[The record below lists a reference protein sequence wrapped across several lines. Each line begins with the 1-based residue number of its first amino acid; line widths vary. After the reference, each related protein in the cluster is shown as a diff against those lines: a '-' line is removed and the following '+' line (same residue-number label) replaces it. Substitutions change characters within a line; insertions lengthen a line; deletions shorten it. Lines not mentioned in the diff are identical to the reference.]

1 MGYVNNLQLDD
12 FLRRAL
18 EEDINTGDLTT
29 ESIVSPQAQ
38 ARGSFLVKEEG
49 IIAGLEVIQQVF
61 ELLDGDVSFV
71 PLVCDGQYV
80 SSMTTIAEIKG
91 SARALLTGER
101 TGLNLL
107 QRLSGIAT
115 LTNRYVKAV
124 AGYKVDIVDTRK
136 TTPGLRMLEKYAV
149 KAGGG
154 VNHRFGLY
162 DAVMIKDNHIV
173 VAGGII
179 PAVQQV
185 RCSLGHTVKIEV
197 EADNLEQVKEAIAA
211 KADIILLDNM
221 DIETLNKGVM
231 LIDGQAI
238 VEASGGITLETVA
251 AIAQTGVDVIS
262 VGALTHSV
270 KALDIS
276 LEMMVV

>member
-1 MGYVNNLQLDD
+1 MGSLNNIRLDN
-12 FLRRAL
+12 FLRGVL

-29 ESIVSPQAQ
+29 ESIVLPQAQ
-38 ARGSFLVKEEG
+38 AVGRFIVKEEG
-49 IIAGLEVIQQVF
+49 VIAGLDVMQRVF
-61 ELLDGDVSFV
+61 ELLDRDVSLVPFV
-71 PLVCDGQYV
+71 CEGQYV
-80 SSMTTIAEIKG
+80 SAMTTIAEIRG
-91 SARALLTGER
+91 PARALLTGER
-101 TGLNLL
+101 TALNLL

-115 LTNRYVKAV
+115 QTKRYVKAV
-124 AGYKVDIVDTRK
+124 EGYKAAIVDTRK

-149 KAGGG
+149 KVGGG

-162 DAVMIKDNHIV
+162 DAVMIKDNHIA

-179 PAVQQV
+179 PAVHQV

-197 EADNLEQVKEAIAA
+197 EADNLEQTKEAIAA
-211 KADIILLDNM
+211 EADIILLDNM
-221 DIETLNKGVM
+221 DIETLNKGVG
-231 LIDGQAI
+231 LIGGKAI

-276 LEMMVV
+276 LEMRVG